1 MADVTDG
8 IGMAQ
13 LPDAEE
19 STPGTLRRVITLPHA
34 VAIYVSS
41 VLGAGILIIPG
52 LAARAAGPASLI
64 AWILL
69 SLASYPFA
77 YTFARLSARKPE
89 SGGIYAFAREGYGPR
104 MSTAVAWLF
113 VAWDV
118 LGAPAATV
126 AAASY
131 LAFAFA
137 LTRLDVFLVAGG
149 LLGSGFLV
157 NYLGIRFSGRVQL
170 ATVAAIIGALVLT
183 VAVTAPSIT
192 PGDFEP
198 FLPNGPASIG
208 VAAALIVWSY
218 LGYENT
224 SNVAEEFK
232 DPKRDFDRAVVISVA
247 LISTLYLAVAIVTVG
262 TGAYTFGGG
271 VTPFAEMMANAF
283 GTYGATVVAFLA
295 VFVTFGTVNAYTA
308 GMARVVFAAA
318 RDGIFPR
325 ALAAVHRE
333 TGAPRG
339 ALLFLITLVLLSL
352 AGFYA
357 LNVDIQSA
365 FLMTSGAAIL
375 VYIIGSAAGIR
386 LLKEKGLRRA
396 LPWISLAVSV
406 ALLPFIG
413 TLLAASAAIA
423 GLGLLY
429 SAGLSRRRRVGTQG
443 SESR

>member
-1 MADVTDG
+1 MGTQTVSA
-8 IGMAQ
+8 
-13 LPDAEE
+13 LEDAG
-19 STPGTLRRVITLPHA
+19 SRPALRRVITLPHA

-77 YTFARLSARKPE
+77 YTFAKLSARKPE
-89 SGGIYAFAREGYGPR
+89 SGGIYAFAREGYGLR
-104 MSTAVAWLF
+104 VSTAVAWLF

-131 LAFAFA
+131 VAFAFPS
-137 LTRLDVFLVAGG
+137 LSRLDIFLVAGA
-149 LLGSGFLV
+149 LLVSGFLV
-157 NYLGIRFSGRVQL
+157 NYLGIRFSARIQIV
-170 ATVAAIIGALVLT
+170 TVAAIIGALVLT
-183 VAVTAPSIT
+183 VAVSAPRIT
-192 PGDFEP
+192 PSNFEP
-198 FLPNGPASIG
+198 FLPSGPSSIG

-232 DPKRDFDRAVVISVA
+232 DPKRDFDRSVVISVA
-247 LISTLYLAVAIVTVG
+247 LISTLYLAVALVTVG

-283 GTYGATVVAFLA
+283 GTYGGTVVALLA

-318 RDGIFPR
+318 RDGVFPS
-325 ALAAVHRE
+325 ALARLHPE

-339 ALLFLITLVLLSL
+339 SLLFLITLVLLSL
-352 AGFYA
+352 TAFYV
-357 LNVDIQSA
+357 LDVDIQSA

-375 VYIIGSAAGIR
+375 AYIIGSAAGIR
-386 LLKEKGLRRA
+386 LLKEKGPRRV
-396 LPWISLAVSV
+396 LPWVSLAVSV

-413 TLLAASAAIA
+413 TLLVASLAIV
-423 GLGLLY
+423 GLGLGSSWILT
-429 SAGLSRRRRVGTQG
+429 SRRARQRR
-443 SESR
+443 

>member
-1 MADVTDG
+1 METQTAGALED
-8 IGMAQ
+8 
-13 LPDAEE
+13 EE
-19 STPGTLRRVITLPHA
+19 SRATLRRVITLPHA

-77 YTFARLSARKPE
+77 YTFAKLSARKPE
-89 SGGIYAFAREGYGPR
+89 SGGIYAFAREGYGLR
-104 MSTAVAWLF
+104 VSAAVAWLF

-131 LAFAFA
+131 LAFAFPS
-137 LTRLDVFLVAGG
+137 LSRLDVFLAAGG
-149 LLGSGFLV
+149 LLVSGFLV
-157 NYLGIRFSGRVQL
+157 NYLGIRFSGRVQIV
-170 ATVAAIIGALVLT
+170 TVAAIIGALVLT
-183 VAVTAPSIT
+183 VAVSAPRIT
-192 PGDFEP
+192 SSNFAP
-198 FLPNGPASIG
+198 FLPNGPSSIG

-232 DPKRDFDRAVVISVA
+232 DPKRDFDRSVVISVA
-247 LISTLYLAVAIVTVG
+247 LISALYLAVALVTVG

-283 GTYGATVVAFLA
+283 GTYGGTVVAFLA

-318 RDGIFPR
+318 RDGVFPS
-325 ALAAVHRE
+325 ALARLHPE

-339 ALLFLITLVLLSL
+339 SLLFLITLLLLSL
-352 AGFYA
+352 SAFYV

-375 VYIIGSAAGIR
+375 AYIIGSAAGIR
-386 LLKEKGLRRA
+386 LLKEKGPRRV

-413 TLLAASAAIA
+413 TLLAASLAIV
-423 GLGLLY
+423 GLGLGSSWILT
-429 SAGLSRRRRVGTQG
+429 SRRARQRR
-443 SESR
+443 